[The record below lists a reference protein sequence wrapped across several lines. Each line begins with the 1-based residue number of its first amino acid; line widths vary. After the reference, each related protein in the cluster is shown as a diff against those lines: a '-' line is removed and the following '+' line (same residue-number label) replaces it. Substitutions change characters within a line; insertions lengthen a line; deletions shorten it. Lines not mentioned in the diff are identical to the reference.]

1 MRRLRLSQRTVSGGM
16 VSSCSLISPSTR
28 LLSLSLVSVNSTFP
42 FRRRL
47 LPQNRSQNNGL
58 QGITFNTMDYWAIA
72 AGKQGEHAE
81 TRNAKPDKASSEG
94 P

>member
-16 VSSCSLISPSTR
+16 VSSCSLITPSTR

-42 FRRRL
+42 FRRRP

-58 QGITFNTMDYWAIA
+58 QGITFNVP
-72 AGKQGEHAE
+72 GLHNGLLGHCRRE
-81 TRNAKPDKASSEG
+81 TG
-94 P
+94 